1 MCFSFFIFFAPNFVE
16 IQLVT
21 VKLHSLVGEVV
32 SLRLDVFVK
41 RRIYEGRYDPEILTI
56 SLQNIDFKVVYQH

>member
-1 MCFSFFIFFAPNFVE
+1 MVFFIFFAPNLLE

-21 VKLHSLVGEVV
+21 VKLNSLVGEVV

-41 RRIYEGRYDPEILTI
+41 RRIYEDRYEPKISTI